1 MTSRARIT
9 QRQALVPIEATEDP
23 IPCPPGLTQMQH
35 EFALAYV
42 RAGDGNASLAARRAG
57 YALASASKIGWSLLH
72 RVDVQA
78 HIRNLTAITLSSAAP
93 IAAVSMAK
101 LALRAKSEMVR
112 QQAAADILNRTGYRP
127 PDRHEHVVS
136 GGVTISID
144 LGD

>member
-23 IPCPPGLTQMQH
+23 IPCPPSLTQMQH
-35 EFALAYV
+35 EFALNYV
-42 RAGDGNASLAARRAG
+42 RQGNGNATQAARQAG
-57 YALASASKIGWSLLH
+57 YALSSARKVGWALLH
-72 RVDVQA
+72 RVDIQS
-78 HIRNLTAITLSSAAP
+78 HIRNLTAIVLSSSAP
-93 IAAVSMAK
+93 IAALSMQK
-101 LALRAKSEMVR
+101 LALSARSEMVR

-136 GGVTISID
+136 GGVSISID